1 MLQNY
6 YTILKLKNELN
17 SLLGMKLIEFFSQE
31 KDSAIFNFFDGKKE
45 HFLQFNSIP
54 FFASLYINRPF
65 SRAKSNS
72 VDLCNEIL
80 GDYLQNIVVY
90 KSERI
95 IELQFI
101 KYSVIFHIFGGAN
114 SNLFVCKKN
123 RTIIFALNNSTK
135 FLGEKNMQTSSQSVE
150 FLEFDTNK
158 TLLEA
163 LAKSNLLFGKTYAS
177 EFCRKNNLIN
187 KSNDLLREFS
197 ENELKQIKENAINF
211 GKYLIENAQVYK
223 LKKNLNEKNLPDKQN
238 EIFFSLIPITDCEI
252 IAEFDTVSDG
262 LKSVVVQNFI
272 TAKKRELLKDLLPKL
287 NRDLKRLNDNV
298 KIAENIGD
306 SLERADNYR
315 NFAEI
320 LMSQADIKKRVGELI
335 ELTDWN
341 GNQTK
346 IKLDGKLTLLEN
358 ATKYFTKSR
367 KSIDEAEVKEKRLPI
382 LKAQRDKVIEALN
395 SVNEA
400 KSIKELEKLKS
411 ELIKKSVVIM
421 QNEERPIETKFRVF
435 ELGEGYTI
443 YVGKNA
449 ANNDELTMKFAKPND
464 IWLHARGSSGSHC
477 VVKGGESDGKLPK
490 PILKAAAAIA
500 AYYSGAKNAKYTPV
514 CYTQKKYVHKP
525 KGANVGAVTLQ
536 REEVIMVEPKIPDA
550 AQQD

>member
-17 SLLGMKLIEFFSQE
+17 SLIGMKLIEFFSQE
-31 KDSAIFNFFDGKKE
+31 KDSAILNFFDGNKE
-45 HFLQFNSIP
+45 NFLQFNAIP
-54 FFASLYINRPF
+54 FFASLYINRSF
-65 SRAKSNS
+65 SRAKSNT

-80 GDYLQNIVVY
+80 GDYLQNIVAY
-90 KSERI
+90 DFERI
-95 IELQFI
+95 IEFQFI
-101 KYSVIFHIFGGAN
+101 KHSVIFHIFGGAN

-123 RTIIFALNNSTK
+123 RKTIFALNNNTK
-135 FLGEKNMQTSSQSVE
+135 FLGEKNIQTSGQTTD
-150 FLEFDTNK
+150 FLEFDENK

-163 LAKSNLLFGKTYAS
+163 LAKSNLLFGKIYAN
-177 EFCRKNNLIN
+177 EFCRKNNIN
-187 KSNDLLREFS
+187 KNNNLLNEFS
-197 ENELKQIKENAINF
+197 KSELLTIKENAINF
-211 GKYLIENAQVYK
+211 GKYLIENPKVYK
-223 LKKNLNEKNLPDKQN
+223 LKKNLSDKQD

-272 TAKKRELLKDLLPKL
+272 AAKKKELLKDLLPKL
-287 NRDLKRLNDNV
+287 NRDLKRLNDNI

-315 NFAEI
+315 NFAEL
-320 LMSQADIKKRVGELI
+320 LMSQSNIKKRIGESI

-341 GNQTK
+341 GNQIK

-367 KSIDEAEVKEKRLPI
+367 KSIEEAEVKEKRLPV
-382 LKAQRDKVIEALN
+382 LKAKRDKVIEALN
-395 SVNEA
+395 SINEA
-400 KSIKELEKLKS
+400 KNIKELEKLKN

-421 QNEERPIETKFRVF
+421 QNEERAIETKFRVF

-477 VVKGGESDGKLPK
+477 VVKGGEGDGKLPK

-525 KGANVGAVTLQ
+525 KGANLGAVTLQ
-536 REEVIMVEPKIPDA
+536 REDVIMVEPKMPE
-550 AQQD
+550 